1 MKKIKVYYSAE
12 EEIEVPEEQYYKWY
26 KATRSLDEIAE
37 DCDEDWDECVKE
49 CEKVIRKDNKKL
61 QYSIEQVNLI
71 LLNGAEYLFYE
82 E

>member
-12 EEIEVPEEQYYKWY
+12 EEIEVPEEQYYKWH
-26 KATRSLDEIAE
+26 KAMRSLDEIAE
-37 DCDEDWDECVKE
+37 DCDEDWVECVKE

-61 QYSIEQVNLI
+61 QCSIEQVNLI
-71 LLNGAEYLFYE
+71 LPNGAEYLFYE